1 MPRVRRFFIRR
12 SLAED
17 ALDCQDENTTK
28 QPGDTFGIRNFKPP
42 DYAFPVNSVVD
53 LLQALVRIP
62 SVNPEGDPAA
72 APGGEKAVADF
83 LADYLGSLGFQ
94 ITLDEVLPG
103 RPNLIARAPGPNDR
117 PRILLGPHLDTVGI
131 EGMTIDPYSA
141 EVLNGKIHGRG
152 TSDTKGPMAAMIW
165 GLKNNAHLLS
175 SLPVAVDFVG
185 FMGEE
190 SSQPGSRHFAKN
202 HAHNY
207 EFAIAG
213 EPTSLQ
219 AVYCTKGCLWA
230 TIAAHGKSTHAS
242 QPHLGEN
249 AILKLNKQLTR
260 LDEEFRNIIA
270 KASHPVLGAST
281 INIGMISGG
290 TRPNI
295 VPSLAT
301 AEIDIRT
308 VPALISSQTA
318 AAQLEGYL
326 VGVEVIQTAESPPME
341 MPPDHPWLKKLK
353 EAHPDLILT
362 GAPWFSDAAHLSA
375 AGLPSICLGPGSI
388 DQAHTADEFIKI
400 SDLEAGA
407 EWFTK
412 LIRNLKVD

>member
-1 MPRVRRFFIRR
+1 MGKSV
-12 SLAED
+12 AED
-17 ALDCQDENTTK
+17 SLGCQDENTDKRSGTR
-28 QPGDTFGIRNFKPP
+28 FAIRNFPP
-42 DYAFPVNSVVD
+42 SDYAHAVNSVVD

-72 APGGEKAVADF
+72 SPGGERAMADF
-83 LADYLGSLGFQ
+83 LAAFLAPLGFH

-103 RPNLIARAPGPNDR
+103 RPNLIARAPGPDNR

-131 EGMTIDPYSA
+131 EGMSIDPYAA
-141 EVLNGKIHGRG
+141 EISNEKVHGRG

-165 GLKNNAHLLS
+165 GLKNNAHLLAE
-175 SLPVAVDFVG
+175 LPVAVDFIG

-190 SSQPGSRHFAKN
+190 SSQPGSRHFAE
-202 HAHNY
+202 HRAHEY
-207 EFAIAG
+207 EFAIVG
-213 EPTSLQ
+213 EPTSLK

-230 TIAAHGKSTHAS
+230 TIEAKGKSTHAS

-249 AILKLNKQLTR
+249 AIMKLNKELAR
-260 LDEEFRNIIA
+260 LDEDFRKQIA
-270 KASHPVLGAST
+270 QATHPILGSST
-281 INIGMISGG
+281 LNIGMISGG
-290 TRPNI
+290 TSPNI
-295 VPSLAT
+295 VPSRAS
-301 AEIDIRT
+301 AQIDIRT
-308 VPALISSQTA
+308 VPALIAEKTA
-318 AAQLEGYL
+318 AQQLRDFLEGI
-326 VGVEVIQTAESPPME
+326 EVIRTAESPPME
-341 MPPDHPWLKKLK
+341 MLPDHPWLSRLR
-353 EAHPDLILT
+353 EAHPDLVLT

-412 LIRNLKVD
+412 LIQSL